1 MQTRTYK
8 DLFRLITSMIGTG
21 GELPGSGTEDTQV
34 ADFINRRFQ
43 QAFDQSPIWP
53 RYFVSSE
60 ERDLISIALSGVA
73 GTDNTEL
80 NSNYAFLGKTQSASD
95 YGGTTINPGTDVWY
109 SKDSA
114 TTPTIGSSDIT
125 NATVI
130 YQQQSQGSSDGI
142 RWIVRTGATISYQKL
157 DSKTFVVSEIASGS
171 IRLKESTGGTAT
183 SPLDVVNWVKLSGIT
198 GTPKLLSKQLILY
211 SQNYSLAYGSS
222 STIGDFNRI
231 HRKRAFVDNS
241 AIEYEFFVDFDG
253 ANILNISNTN
263 DTSVFV
269 SYKKQFTPFTVT
281 TDFYNSTVEVPGEF
295 FNFIAHAVYADFLR
309 VQNRQQEA
317 IAEEQVAQTYLAL
330 ELEKIDIRS
339 NNNTVNKRFSTYVN
353 RQSR

>member
-1 MQTRTYK
+1 
-8 DLFRLITSMIGTG
+8 MIGTG

-53 RYFVSSE
+53 RYFVNSEARDIISLIISGLGAGSSS
-60 ERDLISIALSGVA
+60 DFSSQVNGNYILVGQDSGSSGAVA
-73 GTDNTEL
+73 GTNVYYNPAQGTK
-80 NSNYAFLGKTQSASD
+80 NA
-95 YGGTTINPGTDVWY
+95 TTINSTIIYKRSSTNRWEIEEGADV
-109 SKDSA
+109 A
-114 TTPTIGSSDIT
+114 
-125 NATVI
+125 
-130 YQQQSQGSSDGI
+130 
-142 RWIVRTGATISYQKL
+142 
-157 DSKTFVVSEIASGS
+157 IAADGS
-171 IRLKESTGGTAT
+171 ISVDAGTGNLVLVEADTNKKDNPSEVVTWTLTAT
-183 SPLDVVNWVKLSGIT
+183 LVS
-198 GTPKLLSKQLILY
+198 GTPLVVDEQLIPY
-211 SQNYSLAYGSS
+211 AQTGKT
-222 STIGDFNRI
+222 TIGDFNRI
-231 HRKRAFVDNS
+231 HRKRAFLNNS
-241 AIEYEFFVDFDG
+241 AVEYEFFVDLNG
-253 ANILNISNTN
+253 ANILNIVNSTDNEA
-263 DTSVFV
+263 FV

>member
-21 GELPGSGTEDTQV
+21 GELAASGTEDTQV

-53 RYFVSSE
+53 RYFVNSEARDIISLIISGLGAGSSTDFSSFINGNYILLGQDDGTNGAVAGTNVYYNTAVGTRSSNAVTNTAVIYKRSSTNRWE
-60 ERDLISIALSGVA
+60 IEYSSLISIGA
-73 GTDNTEL
+73 N
-80 NSNYAFLGKTQSASD
+80 
-95 YGGTTINPGTDVWY
+95 
-109 SKDSA
+109 
-114 TTPTIGSSDIT
+114 GSISV
-125 NATVI
+125 NA
-130 YQQQSQGSSDGI
+130 
-142 RWIVRTGATISYQKL
+142 
-157 DSKTFVVSEIASGS
+157 ASGS
-171 IRLKESTGGTAT
+171 TILFEADTQKKDKPSE
-183 SPLDVVNWVKLSGIT
+183 VIT
-198 GTPKLLSKQLILY
+198 WTLTTTLVSGTPLVVDEQLIPY
-211 SQNYSLAYGSS
+211 AQTGKD
-222 STIGDFNRI
+222 TIGDFNRI
-231 HRKRAFVDNS
+231 HRKRAFLNNS
-241 AIEYEFFVDFDG
+241 AIEYEFFVDLNG
-253 ANILNISNTN
+253 ANILNI
-263 DTSVFV
+263 TSTTDNEAFV

-281 TDFYNSTVEVPGEF
+281 TDYYNSTVEVPGEF

-317 IAEEQVAQTYLAL
+317 ISEEQVAQTYLAL

>member
-21 GELPGSGTEDTQV
+21 GELAASGTENTQV

-43 QAFDQSPIWP
+43 QAFDESPVWP

-60 ERDLISIALSGVA
+60 KRDILALTLSGATSSTSTNVNQNYKLLGANTTGGLSVYQGVTTNTVIIYNTGTAWRVDTSASATEQADGTFTVSA
-73 GTDNTEL
+73 GTQQFIEADTNKKDNITDVETFTPRAGSDSL
-80 NSNYAFLGKTQSASD
+80 LVEGKNLIPYAQTGKT
-95 YGGTTINPGTDVWY
+95 
-109 SKDSA
+109 
-114 TTPTIGSSDIT
+114 
-125 NATVI
+125 
-130 YQQQSQGSSDGI
+130 
-142 RWIVRTGATISYQKL
+142 
-157 DSKTFVVSEIASGS
+157 
-171 IRLKESTGGTAT
+171 
-183 SPLDVVNWVKLSGIT
+183 
-198 GTPKLLSKQLILY
+198 
-211 SQNYSLAYGSS
+211 
-222 STIGDFNRI
+222 TIGDFNRI
-231 HRKRAFVDNS
+231 HRKQAFINNS
-241 AIEYEFFVDFDG
+241 AIEYEFFVDLNG
-253 ANILNISNTN
+253 ANILNITNTTDN
-263 DTSVFV
+263 EAFV

-281 TDFYNSTVEVPGEF
+281 SDFYNSTVEVPGEF